1 MLTELRIR
9 NFTILDEI
17 SVRFSGGLTV
27 LSGETG
33 AGKSII
39 VDAIALLLGEKASH
53 EMIRSGAS
61 EAQIS
66 GFFSAEPL
74 AALDELGI
82 AGQDELSFRR
92 SVPLQGKSRAFIN
105 DTAVSLPTLSRIGRE
120 LVSIHGQHE
129 QQDLLRSDLHLPFLD
144 EFGDLLD
151 DAAAVKQRYEEI
163 AALRSE
169 LGHMQVRMRERAH
182 RIELLRFQMNEIDAA
197 AVLPGEK
204 EAIEEERLV
213 LMHAVRLQE
222 SSALAY
228 ELLYDT
234 EGSCLDR
241 LSTVQ
246 AKAAEMAEFD
256 ANAQELVELLQSAQ
270 PLLKDASLLVRR
282 LRDGYESDPD
292 RLNELE
298 ERLEQIKKLE
308 KKYGLGFD
316 ALHSFRAAAEEELCS
331 LEQIEEQVSAGEETI
346 ARLTTELLERAA
358 ALSTKRSAAA
368 RTMENMLQPELKQ
381 LGFQKARF
389 SVAIRRTEHVT
400 QDGLDDAEFL
410 FSANPGEP
418 PKPLGKVA
426 SGGELS
432 RIMLALKSTALS
444 GGKGAQKQHLRSTL
458 IFDEVD
464 AGIGGA
470 TAQHVG
476 NRLKALS
483 KTYQVFC
490 ITHLP
495 QIAAIADTHIKV
507 DKEVSADSVRVHIAE
522 LAGSSRE
529 EELARMLSGRITEVS
544 LQHARELLHEQKVS
558 LKEQ

>member
-17 SVRFSGGLTV
+17 SVRFSGGMTV

-39 VDAIALLLGEKASH
+39 VDAISLLLGEKASH
-53 EMIRSGAS
+53 EMIRSGAL

-66 GFFSAEPL
+66 GFFTNEPL

-82 AGQDELSFRR
+82 ASQDELSFRR

-105 DTAVSLPTLSRIGRE
+105 DTAVSLPALSRIGRE

-144 EFGDLLD
+144 GFGGLLD
-151 DAAAVKQRYEEI
+151 DAAAVKQRYEAI
-163 AALRSE
+163 ASLRAE
-169 LGHMQVRMRERAH
+169 LGHMQVRMRERAQ
-182 RIELLRFQMNEIDAA
+182 RIDLLRFQMNEIDTAA
-197 AVLPGEK
+197 ILPGEK
-204 EAIEEERLV
+204 EAIEEERL
-213 LMHAVRLQE
+213 MRTNAVRLQE
-222 SSALAY
+222 ASALAY
-228 ELLYDT
+228 ELLYDA

-241 LSTVQ
+241 LSTVES
-246 AKAAEMAEFD
+246 KAAEMAQFD
-256 ANAQELVELLQSAQ
+256 PNAQELLQLIQAAQ

-282 LRDGYESDPD
+282 LRDGYESDPN
-292 RLNELE
+292 RLNALE
-298 ERLEQIKKLE
+298 ERLEHIKKIE
-308 KKYGLGFD
+308 KKYGQGFD
-316 ALHSFRAAAEEELCS
+316 ALHSFRAAAEEELHS
-331 LEQIEEQVSAGEETI
+331 LEQIDEEMSAGEETI
-346 ARLTTELLERAA
+346 ARLTAELLDIAG
-358 ALSTKRSAAA
+358 ALTKKRSATA
-368 RTMENMLQPELKQ
+368 RTMENMLQPELMQ

-389 SVAIRRTEHVT
+389 SVAMRRTEQVT
-400 QDGLDDAEFL
+400 QNGLDDAEFL

-432 RIMLALKSTALS
+432 RIMLALKSIALS
-444 GGKGAQKQHLRSTL
+444 GGKGAMKQYVRSTL

-495 QIAAIADTHIKV
+495 QIAALADTHIKV
-507 DKEVSADSVRVHIAE
+507 DKEVRADSVRVHIAE
-522 LAGSSRE
+522 LSGRERE
-529 EELARMLSGRITEVS
+529 EELARMLSGRITEGS
-544 LQHARELLHEQKVS
+544 LQHARELLREHRV
-558 LKEQ
+558 

>member
-17 SVRFSGGLTV
+17 SVRFSEGMTV

-66 GFFSAEPL
+66 GFFTTEPL
-74 AALDELGI
+74 AVLDELGI
-82 AGQDELSFRR
+82 AGHDELSFRR

-105 DTAVSLPTLSRIGRE
+105 DTAVSLPALSRIGRE

-144 EFGDLLD
+144 DFGALL
-151 DAAAVKQRYEEI
+151 DAAAEVKQRYEAI
-163 AALRSE
+163 ASLRSE
-169 LGHMQVRMRERAH
+169 LSHMQVRIRERAQ
-182 RIELLRFQMNEIDAA
+182 RIEFLRFQMSEIDAA
-197 AVLPGEK
+197 AILPGEK
-204 EAIEEERLV
+204 EAIEEERL
-213 LMHAVRLQE
+213 LRTNAVRLQE
-222 SSALAY
+222 ASALAY
-228 ELLYDT
+228 ELLYDA
-234 EGSCLDR
+234 EGSCLDQ
-241 LSTVQ
+241 LSTVES
-246 AKAAEMAEFD
+246 KAAEMAEFD
-256 ANAQELVELLQSAQ
+256 AGAQELVELLQSAQ

-282 LRDGYESDPD
+282 LRDGYESDPN

-298 ERLEQIKKLE
+298 ERLEHIKKLE
-308 KKYGLGFD
+308 KKYGQGFD
-316 ALHSFRAAAEEELCS
+316 ALQSFRAAAEEELLS
-331 LEQIEEQVSAGEETI
+331 LEQIEEQMSAGEETI
-346 ARLTTELLERAA
+346 ARLTAELLDRAV
-358 ALSTKRSAAA
+358 ALHKKRSATA
-368 RTMENMLQPELKQ
+368 RIMENMLQPELKQ
-381 LGFQKARF
+381 LGFQKAGF
-389 SVAIRRTEHVT
+389 SVAMRCTEQVT
-400 QDGLDDAEFL
+400 QNGLDDVEFL

-432 RIMLALKSTALS
+432 RIMLALKSIALS
-444 GGKGAQKQHLRSTL
+444 GGKGAKKQHLRSTL

-495 QIAAIADTHIKV
+495 QIAALADTHIKV
-507 DKEVSADSVRVHIAE
+507 DKEVKADSVRVHIAE
-522 LAGSSRE
+522 LAGRERE
-529 EELARMLSGRITEVS
+529 EELARMLSGRITEGS
-544 LQHARELLHEQKVS
+544 LQHARELLL
-558 LKEQ
+558 LKEQKGYG